1 MPMPNHKGNPMSNNE
16 KQIAMELKK
25 TIDKL
30 ERAKKEAIESMGGT
44 ISLAADAGDIILSA
58 KQEQLDVDTIIALAG
73 INGEQARR
81 LERVAKNRPT
91 LSAPNSTQ
99 LKQLALWAGVLPDP
113 IETSIPKAEK
123 LWHDYIVRARQW
135 IASKSVKDWS
145 EKQRAEFIEEAK
157 PIVEAYREAGGE

>member
-1 MPMPNHKGNPMSNNE
+1 MSNNE

-58 KQEQLDVDTIIALAG
+58 QQEQLDVDTIIALAG

-145 EKQRAEFIEEAK
+145 EKQRTEFIEEAK

>member
-1 MPMPNHKGNPMSNNE
+1 MSNNE

>member
-1 MPMPNHKGNPMSNNE
+1 MSNNE
-16 KQIAMELKK
+16 KQVGIELKK
-25 TIDKL
+25 TVSKL
-30 ERAKKEAIESMGGT
+30 EEAKEQAIKNMSGA

-58 KQEQLDVDTIIALAG
+58 RTEGLDLDLVLEVAG

-81 LERVAKNRPT
+81 LERVAKNRPS
-91 LSAPNSTQ
+91 LNAPNSTQ

-145 EKQRAEFIEEAK
+145 DRQREEFIEEAK
-157 PIVEAYREAGGE
+157 PIVRAYQDAGGEL

>member
-1 MPMPNHKGNPMSNNE
+1 MSNNE
-16 KQIAMELKK
+16 KQVGIELKK
-25 TIDKL
+25 TVIKL
-30 ERAKKEAIESMGGT
+30 EEAKEQAIKNMGGA

-58 KQEQLDVDTIIALAG
+58 KTEGLDLDLVLEVAG

-81 LERVAKNRPT
+81 LERVAKNRPA

-123 LWHDYIVRARQW
+123 LWHDYIVKARQW
-135 IASKSVKDWS
+135 IASKSVKTWS
-145 EKQRAEFIEEAK
+145 ETQRLEFIEEAK
-157 PIVEAYREAGGE
+157 PIVEAYKQAGGE

>member
-1 MPMPNHKGNPMSNNE
+1 MSNNE
-16 KQIAMELKK
+16 KQVGMELKK
-25 TIDKL
+25 TVSKL
-30 ERAKKEAIESMGGT
+30 EEAKEQAIKNMGGA

-58 KQEQLDVDTIIALAG
+58 RGEGLDLDLVLEVAG

-81 LERVAKNRPT
+81 LERVAKNRPA

-123 LWHDYIVRARQW
+123 LWHDYIVKARQW
-135 IASKSVKDWS
+135 IASKSVKTWS
-145 EKQRAEFIEEAK
+145 ETQRLEFIDEAK

>member
-1 MPMPNHKGNPMSNNE
+1 MSNNE
-16 KQIAMELKK
+16 KQVGIELKK
-25 TIDKL
+25 TVSKL
-30 ERAKKEAIESMGGT
+30 EEAKEQAIKNMGGA

-58 KQEQLDVDTIIALAG
+58 KTEGLDLDLVLEVAG

-81 LERVAKNRPT
+81 LERVAKNRPA

-123 LWHDYIVRARQW
+123 LWHDYIVKARQW
-135 IASKSVKDWS
+135 IASKSVKTWS
-145 EKQRAEFIEEAK
+145 DTQRLEFIEEAK
-157 PIVEAYREAGGE
+157 PIVEAYKEAGGE

>member
-1 MPMPNHKGNPMSNNE
+1 MSNNE
-16 KQIAMELKK
+16 KQVGMELKK
-25 TIDKL
+25 TVSKL
-30 ERAKKEAIESMGGT
+30 EEAKEQAIKNMGGA

-58 KQEQLDVDTIIALAG
+58 RGEGLDVEAILQIAG

-81 LERVAKNRPT
+81 LERVAKNRPA

-135 IASKSVKDWS
+135 IASKNIKDWS
-145 EKQRAEFIEEAK
+145 ETQRKEFVEEAK
-157 PIVEAYREAGGE
+157 PIVEAYHEAGGE

>member
-1 MPMPNHKGNPMSNNE
+1 MSNNE
-16 KQIAMELKK
+16 KQVGIELKK
-25 TIDKL
+25 TVSKL
-30 ERAKKEAIESMGGT
+30 EEAKEQAIKNMGGA

-58 KQEQLDVDTIIALAG
+58 RGEGLDLDLVLEVAG

-81 LERVAKNRPT
+81 LERVAKNRPA

-123 LWHDYIVRARQW
+123 LWHDYIVKARQW
-135 IASKSVKDWS
+135 IASKSVKTWS
-145 EKQRAEFIEEAK
+145 DTQRLEFIEEAK

>member
-1 MPMPNHKGNPMSNNE
+1 MSNNE
-16 KQIAMELKK
+16 KQVGMELKK
-25 TIDKL
+25 TVSKL
-30 ERAKKEAIESMGGT
+30 EEAKEQAIKNMGGA

-58 KQEQLDVDTIIALAG
+58 RTEGLDLDLVLEVAG

-81 LERVAKNRPT
+81 LERVAKNRPS

-123 LWHDYIVRARQW
+123 LWHDYIVKARQW
-135 IASKSVKDWS
+135 IASKSVKTWS
-145 EKQRAEFIEEAK
+145 DTQRLEFIEEAK
-157 PIVEAYREAGGE
+157 PIVEAYKEAGGE

>member
-1 MPMPNHKGNPMSNNE
+1 MSNNE
-16 KQIAMELKK
+16 KQVGMELKK
-25 TIDKL
+25 TVSKL
-30 ERAKKEAIESMGGT
+30 EEAKEQAIKNMGGA

-58 KQEQLDVDTIIALAG
+58 RTEGLDLDLVLEVAG

-81 LERVAKNRPT
+81 LERVAKNRPY

-123 LWHDYIVRARQW
+123 LWHDYIVKARQW
-135 IASKSVKDWS
+135 IASKSVKMWS
-145 EKQRAEFIEEAK
+145 DTQRLEFIEEAK
-157 PIVEAYREAGGE
+157 PIVEAYKEAGGE

>member
-1 MPMPNHKGNPMSNNE
+1 MSNNE
-16 KQIAMELKK
+16 KQVGMELKK
-25 TIDKL
+25 TVSKL
-30 ERAKKEAIESMGGT
+30 EEAKEQAIKNMGGA

-58 KQEQLDVDTIIALAG
+58 RTEGLDLDLVLEVAG

-81 LERVAKNRPT
+81 LERVAKNRPA

-99 LKQLALWAGVLPDP
+99 IKQLALWAGILPDP

-123 LWHDYIVRARQW
+123 LWHDYIVKARQW

-145 EKQRAEFIEEAK
+145 DRQRQEFVEEAK
-157 PIVEAYREAGGE
+157 PIVQAYREAGGS

>member
-1 MPMPNHKGNPMSNNE
+1 MSNNE
-16 KQIAMELKK
+16 KQVGMELKK
-25 TIDKL
+25 TVSKL
-30 ERAKKEAIESMGGT
+30 EEAKEQAIKNMGGA

-58 KQEQLDVDTIIALAG
+58 RGEGLDLDLVLQVAG

-81 LERVAKNRPT
+81 LERVAKNRPA

-123 LWHDYIVRARQW
+123 LWHDYIVKARQW
-135 IASKSVKDWS
+135 IASKSVKTWS
-145 EKQRAEFIEEAK
+145 DTQRLEFIEEAK

>member
-1 MPMPNHKGNPMSNNE
+1 MSNNE
-16 KQIAMELKK
+16 KQIGMELKK
-25 TIDKL
+25 TIAKL
-30 ERAKKEAIESMGGT
+30 ELAKKEAIESMGET

-58 KQEQLDVDTIIALAG
+58 KQEELDIDLVLSVAG

-81 LERVAKNRPT
+81 LERVAKNRP
-91 LSAPNSTQ
+91 LISSPNSTQ

-135 IASKSVKDWS
+135 IASKSIKDWS
-145 EKQRAEFIEEAK
+145 ERQRQEFIEEAK

>member
-1 MPMPNHKGNPMSNNE
+1 MSNNE
-16 KQIAMELKK
+16 KQVGIELKK
-25 TIDKL
+25 TVSKL
-30 ERAKKEAIESMGGT
+30 EEAKEQAIKNMGGA

-58 KQEQLDVDTIIALAG
+58 RTEGLDLDLVLEVAG

-81 LERVAKNRPT
+81 LERVAKNRPA

-135 IASKSVKDWS
+135 IASKSVKTWS
-145 EKQRAEFIEEAK
+145 DTQRLEFIEEAK

>member
-1 MPMPNHKGNPMSNNE
+1 MSNNE

-25 TIDKL
+25 TIEKL

-58 KQEQLDVDTIIALAG
+58 KQEQLNVDMIIELAG

-135 IASKSVKDWS
+135 IVSKSIKDWS

-157 PIVEAYREAGGE
+157 PIVHAYREAGGE

>member
-1 MPMPNHKGNPMSNNE
+1 MDNE
-16 KQIAMELKK
+16 KRIAMELKK

-58 KQEQLDVDTIIALAG
+58 RQEGLDIDAILQIAE

-135 IASKSVKDWS
+135 IASKNIKDWS
-145 EKQRAEFIEEAK
+145 ERQRQEFIEEAK

>member
-1 MPMPNHKGNPMSNNE
+1 MDNE
-16 KQIAMELKK
+16 KRIGMELKK
-25 TIDKL
+25 TVRRL
-30 ERAKKEAIESMGGT
+30 EEAKTEAIKNMGGA

-58 KQEQLDVDTIIALAG
+58 RGEGLDVEAILQVAE

-135 IASKSVKDWS
+135 IASKSIKDWS
-145 EKQRAEFIEEAK
+145 ERQKAEFIEEAK

>member
-1 MPMPNHKGNPMSNNE
+1 MSNNNE
-16 KQIAMELKK
+16 KQIGMELKK
-25 TIDKL
+25 TIAKL
-30 ERAKKEAIESMGGT
+30 EEAKAEAIKNMGGA

-58 KQEQLDVDTIIALAG
+58 KAEGLELEVVFNVAG

-81 LERVAKNRPT
+81 LERVAKNRPSLT
-91 LSAPNSTQ
+91 TPNSTQ

-113 IETSIPKAEK
+113 IETSIPKVGK

-145 EKQRAEFIEEAK
+145 ERQRQEFIEEAK
-157 PIVEAYREAGGE
+157 PIVEAYHLAGGE

>member
-1 MPMPNHKGNPMSNNE
+1 MSNNE
-16 KQIAMELKK
+16 KQVGMELKK
-25 TIDKL
+25 TVSKL
-30 ERAKKEAIESMGGT
+30 EEAKEQAIKNMGGA

-58 KQEQLDVDTIIALAG
+58 RGEGLDLDLVLEVAG

-81 LERVAKNRPT
+81 LERVAKNRPA
-91 LSAPNSTQ
+91 LNAPNSTQ

-123 LWHDYIVRARQW
+123 LWHDYIVKARQW
-135 IASKSVKDWS
+135 IASKSVKTWS
-145 EKQRAEFIEEAK
+145 ETQRLEFIDEAK